1 MKQRPAG
8 VTIIAILQ
16 FIGAAFCLLG
26 GLAFLLAGGTIAA
39 SMAAANREGGAMGSG
54 LVGAFIGAGAIIFLI
69 FAALWLITA
78 IGMIKLKP
86 WGRWMTIIFT
96 GIAAAL
102 AVFGLVFSLLHFNI
116 VIFVVRLIFLVIYGL
131 ILWYMFQPEV
141 DQAFKSA

>member
-8 VTIIAILQ
+8 VTVIAILQ
-16 FIGAAFCLLG
+16 FIGAAMCLFA

-54 LVGAFIGAGAIIFLI
+54 LVGAFIGAGAIVCLI

-78 IGMIKLKP
+78 IGMLKLKS

-96 GIAAAL
+96 GIAAVL
-102 AVFGLVFSLLHFNI
+102 AVLGLIFALLHFNI
-116 VIFVVRLIFLVIYGL
+116 VIFVVRLIFLVMYGL

-141 DQAFKSA
+141 DQAFRPA